1 MNFQIKNN
9 FYHNP
14 KHSKHTLEIWLNNK
28 KKLSWHWI
36 IILFCLLILCTKY
49 KIKKK
54 KIGMWEDEH
63 IDHDRI
69 ELNLISV
76 MSYIYINIRWN
87 CYVLSDPIYLML
99 P

>member
-1 MNFQIKNN
+1 M
-9 FYHNP
+9 
-14 KHSKHTLEIWLNNK
+14 TLNNNIV
-28 KKLSWHWI
+28 LPSNLMYQI
-36 IILFCLLILCTKY
+36 QNNN
-49 KIKKK
+49 K